1 MLDKFSLVQPVDN
14 PEKIVLFLGYSADE
28 TSLIAALIKL
38 NCEVWYA
45 KDKIKNFENLKNF
58 DLIVSFG
65 YRHILNKS
73 LIETSKCPIINLHI
87 SYLPWNRGAHP
98 NFWSFFD
105 CTPSGVSIHLID
117 EGIDTGPII
126 YQKYVDFNKVDIT
139 FSQSHRKLIDE
150 IELLF
155 KTNIVDII
163 NGSYRAFPQRRVGSF
178 HKISDLP
185 SEFSG
190 WESNVYDEVVRLDSL
205 ILNKNI

>member
-1 MLDKFSLVQPVDN
+1 MLDNFSLVQPVDN
-14 PEKIVLFLGYSADE
+14 PQKRVLFLGYSADE
-28 TSLIAALIKL
+28 TSLISALINV
-38 NCEVWYA
+38 NCEVWYT
-45 KDKIKNFENLKNF
+45 KDKIKNTTDF

-73 LIETSKCPIINLHI
+73 FIENSKCPIINLHI

-126 YQKYVDFNKVDIT
+126 YQKYVDFNKTDIT
-139 FSQSHRKLIDE
+139 FSQSHRQLIYE
-150 IELLF
+150 IESLF
-155 KTNIVDII
+155 KVHIVDII
-163 NGSYRAFPQRRVGSF
+163 NGTYRTFPQRRLGSF
-178 HKISDLP
+178 HKKSDLP

-190 WESNVYDEVVRLDSL
+190 WESNVYDELLRLDSL
-205 ILNKNI
+205 ILTNNIR